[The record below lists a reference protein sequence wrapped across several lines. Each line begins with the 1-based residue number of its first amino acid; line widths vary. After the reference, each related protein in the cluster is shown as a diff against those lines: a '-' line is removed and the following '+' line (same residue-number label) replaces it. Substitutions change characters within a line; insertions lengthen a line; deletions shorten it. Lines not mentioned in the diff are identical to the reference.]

1 MKKIFGLFIVLF
13 FACVLSTSALAVS
26 PFYFYVGGGI
36 GESYVEED
44 NVLPGEDFEGE
55 DFAFKVFGG
64 YRFHKNFSVE
74 LAYLDFGKPDDNIL
88 GIDVETELYAVVLS
102 GVGILPLSDR
112 FELFAKLGVAHWD
125 GKAKAEV
132 AGLTARDDEN
142 GNKLAYGVGA
152 SFAITDQFAIRAE
165 YEGINEHDDLDRFEI
180 FTVGGELR
188 F

>member
-13 FACVLSTSALAVS
+13 FACVLSTSVLAAS
-26 PFYFYVGGGI
+26 HFYVGGGI
-36 GESYVEED
+36 GQSYVEED
-44 NVLPGEDFEGE
+44 NVLPGEDFKGE

-74 LAYLDFGKPDDNIL
+74 LAYIDFGKPDDNIL
-88 GIDVETELYAVVLS
+88 GIDLETELYAVVLS

-112 FELFAKLGVAHWD
+112 FELFVKLGAAYWD

-132 AGLTARDDEN
+132 AGLTVRSDEN
-142 GNKLAYGVGA
+142 GTKLAYGVGA

-165 YEGINEHDDLDRFEI
+165 YEGINENRDLDRFEI

>member
-1 MKKIFGLFIVLF
+1 MEKIFGLFTVLF
-13 FACVLSTSALAVS
+13 FACVLSTSALAAS
-26 PFYFYVGGGI
+26 PFYVGGGI
-36 GESYVEED
+36 GQSYVEED

-74 LAYLDFGKPDDNIL
+74 LAYIDFGKPDDNIL

-112 FELFAKLGVAHWD
+112 FELFVKLGAAYWD
-125 GKAKAEV
+125 GKAKV

-142 GNKLAYGVGA
+142 GTKLAYGVGA
-152 SFAITDQFAIRAE
+152 SFAITDQFAIRA
-165 YEGINEHDDLDRFEI
+165 
-180 FTVGGELR
+180 
-188 F
+188 